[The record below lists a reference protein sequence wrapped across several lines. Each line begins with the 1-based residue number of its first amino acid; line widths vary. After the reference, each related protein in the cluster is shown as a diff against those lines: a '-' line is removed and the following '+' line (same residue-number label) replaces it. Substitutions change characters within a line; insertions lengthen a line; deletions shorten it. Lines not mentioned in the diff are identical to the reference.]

1 MREAVKCVNRSTR
14 PTAQFKIS
22 VWTRWLYF
30 TKYITAAG
38 SARPNRQRR
47 DADGPRTPNRKHGGR
62 VVLSQA
68 DGRARG
74 MRRHSRSARLVYRP
88 FESAV
93 GYLLRR
99 ECERCDRCTSTCC
112 IEPKL

>member
-38 SARPNRQRR
+38 SARPNRQRVNGAMPMVPGPPTASTGVGSCYR
-47 DADGPRTPNRKHGGR
+47 KRMGGQGACADTAGQPGSFTGR
-62 VVLSQA
+62 SN
-68 DGRARG
+68 
-74 MRRHSRSARLVYRP
+74 
-88 FESAV
+88 
-93 GYLLRR
+93 LL
-99 ECERCDRCTSTCC
+99 
-112 IEPKL
+112 

>member
-14 PTAQFKIS
+14 PTAQFKIN
-22 VWTRWLYF
+22 VWTRWLVPIF
-30 TKYITAAG
+30 HKITAMLFP
-38 SARPNRQRR
+38 ARRQRAWSP
-47 DADGPRTPNRKHGGR
+47 DPQRKHGGR

-88 FESAV
+88 FESAD
-93 GYLLRR
+93 R
-99 ECERCDRCTSTCC
+99 ERERVRPVYRAVSSPSCNTVR
-112 IEPKL
+112 

>member
-1 MREAVKCVNRSTR
+1 MREPQHSTHC
-14 PTAQFKIS
+14 S
-22 VWTRWLYF
+22 VQNQRVDEVAIF
-30 TKYITAAG
+30 HKITAAG
-38 SARPNRQRR
+38 SATDNGAI
-47 DADGPRTPNRKHGGR
+47 ADGPRTPNRKHGGR

-99 ECERCDRCTSTCC
+99 ECERCRTGVRVRRC

>member
-1 MREAVKCVNRSTR
+1 MREPQYSTHC
-14 PTAQFKIS
+14 S
-22 VWTRWLYF
+22 VQNQRVDEVAIF
-30 TKYITAAG
+30 HKITAMLFP
-38 SARPNRQRR
+38 ARRQRAWSP
-47 DADGPRTPNRKHGGR
+47 DPQRKHGGR

-88 FESAV
+88 FESAD
-93 GYLLRR
+93 R
-99 ECERCDRCTSTCC
+99 ECERVRPGVPCC